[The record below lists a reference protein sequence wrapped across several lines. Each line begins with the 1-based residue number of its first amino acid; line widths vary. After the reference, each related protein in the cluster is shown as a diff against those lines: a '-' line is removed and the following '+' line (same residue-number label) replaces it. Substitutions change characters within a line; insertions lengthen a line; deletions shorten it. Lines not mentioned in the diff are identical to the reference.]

1 LTVRRELVPAVCVL
15 GARVLPR
22 EVPGAAVSPG
32 ARICNFENAPP
43 LTVTLGLV
51 LAVNAPAASVA
62 VIVRVP
68 AVLNVKLE
76 SDAVPAASVILPE
89 VAPLSSAMAALLS
102 EVVMATL
109 GVALLT
115 TFQLASTALTST
127 PLVRP

>member
-1 LTVRRELVPAVCVL
+1 ML
-15 GARVLPR
+15 GAPVLPR

-32 ARICNFENAPP
+32 ARICNLTKAPP
-43 LTVTLGLV
+43 LTVTLALV

-76 SDAVPAASVILPE
+76 SDAVPAASVILPAA
-89 VAPLSSAMAALLS
+89 APLSSAIAALPS
-102 EVVMATL
+102 EEVMVTL

-115 TFQLASTALTST
+115 TFQLPSTALTST
-127 PLVRP
+127 PLVRPVPAV